1 MKSINRFSLQVLL
14 CDVKTCGVYCRIKL
28 SRKFQLK
35 DQIKKNMRLT
45 KSEEYNTGKD
55 SKSHLFKPSVE
66 INHKI
71 VTLHDFKIVG
81 KGCKRPKFKRKLA
94 EPLQVKGNHLTKETV
109 VL

>member
-55 SKSHLFKPSVE
+55 SKSHLFKHSVE